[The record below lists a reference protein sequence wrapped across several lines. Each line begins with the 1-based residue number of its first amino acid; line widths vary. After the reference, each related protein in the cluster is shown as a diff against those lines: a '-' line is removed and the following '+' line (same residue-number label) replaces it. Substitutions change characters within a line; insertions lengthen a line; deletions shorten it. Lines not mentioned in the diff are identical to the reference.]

1 MNFLIFALS
10 FSHAYKVTRGMP
22 CSHLN
27 VYPPPPTHTLTHIHI
42 ERKRNNTSPPPPKDH
57 PKISTDLVEQRFDGL
72 HAPPEFADAGVEG
85 LGLLCGARAGRERDA
100 DFLAFFWG
108 GFGNGG
114 GGGGG
119 VMAVVVF

>member
-1 MNFLIFALS
+1 MNFEFSYICPFFLSRIQSYAWHALLPS
-10 FSHAYKVTRGMP
+10 K
-22 CSHLN
+22 CI
-27 VYPPPPTHTLTHIHI
+27 PPPPTHTLTHIHI

-72 HAPPEFADAGVEG
+72 HAPPELADAGVEG

-108 GFGNGG
+108 GL
-114 GGGGG
+114 
-119 VMAVVVF
+119 VMVVVVVV